1 MEYVSSERKLLPY
14 GMMNFADIRLDNY
27 YYVDKTSFIPVI
39 EQSDRFFFFIR
50 PRRFGKSL
58 TLNMLQHYY
67 DVRTRDKFDAL
78 FGDLYIGKHPTRD
91 RNSYLVLYLNFSGIS
106 GELHN
111 YRQGLDAHCNTS
123 FDYFCDIYAEYLPK
137 GIKEVLNEKAGAVEQ
152 LDYLYHQC
160 ELAGQQ
166 IYLFIDEYD
175 HFTNAILSD
184 AESIHRYTEETHKEG
199 YLRAFFNRVKAGT
212 YSSIKRCFI
221 TGVSPVT
228 MDDLTSGFNI
238 GTNYSLTP
246 KFNAMMGFTEDEV
259 REMLTYYSTKAPFH
273 HTVDELIEL
282 MKPWYDNYCFAQE
295 CYDQPTLYNSNM
307 VLYFVKNYIDN
318 NGKAPRNMI
327 ESNIRIDYEKLRMLI
342 RKDKEFAHDASIIQT
357 LVSQGYITGELKDGF
372 PAANIVD
379 SDNFVSLLYYFGMLT
394 VSGTYKGKTKL
405 IIPNQVV
412 REQLYTYLLN
422 TYNEADLS
430 FNNHEKDELSSALAY
445 DGAWQSYFDY
455 IADCLKRY
463 ASQRD
468 KQKGES
474 FVHGFTLAMTAQNRF
489 YRPISEA
496 DTQSGY
502 VDIFLSPM
510 LEIYP
515 DMSHSY
521 IIELK
526 YARYKDPES
535 RVEELRAEAIAQTNR
550 YADTDR
556 VKNAIGTTQLH
567 KIVVVYKG
575 MEMRVCEEVRIKV
588 DVNQCYN
595 FVCFVGHFGKI
606 RRFRDSPS

>member
-27 YYVDKTSFIPVI
+27 YYVDKTSFIPVV

-394 VSGTYKGKTKL
+394 VSGTFEGKTKL

-430 FNNHEKDELSSALAY
+430 FSNHEKDELSSALAY
-445 DGAWQSYFDY
+445 RGAWQSYFDY

-535 RVEELRAEAIAQTNR
+535 RVEELRAEAIAQANR

-575 MEMRVCEEVRIKV
+575 MEMRVCEEV
-588 DVNQCYN
+588 N
-595 FVCFVGHFGKI
+595 
-606 RRFRDSPS
+606 S

>member
-1 MEYVSSERKLLPY
+1 MEYVSSDRKLLPY
-14 GMMNFADIRLDNY
+14 GMMNFEDIRLDNY
-27 YYVDKTSFIPVI
+27 YYVDKTSFIPLI

-67 DVRTRDKFDAL
+67 DVRTKDKFDSL
-78 FGDLYIGKHPTRD
+78 FGDLYIGKHPTKD
-91 RNSYLVLYLNFSGIS
+91 RNSYLVIKLNFSGIT

-111 YRQGLDAHCNTS
+111 YRKNLDEHCRIV
-123 FDYFCDIYAEYLPK
+123 FDYFCDVYADYLPE
-137 GIKEVLNEKAGAVEQ
+137 GIKEKMAEKDGVVSQFE
-152 LDYLYHQC
+152 YLFTECARVNQK
-160 ELAGQQ
+160 

-175 HFTNAILSD
+175 HFTNTILSD
-184 AESIHRYTEETHKEG
+184 VDSLNRYTDETHKEG
-199 YLRAFFNRVKAGT
+199 YLRAFFNKIKSGT
-212 YSSIKRCFI
+212 DSSIKRCFI

-238 GTNYSLTP
+238 GTNYSLSP
-246 KFNAMMGFTEDEV
+246 RFNEMMGFTEDEV
-259 REMLTYYSTKAPFH
+259 RKMLTYYSTTSHFS

-295 CYDQPTLYNSNM
+295 SYGRTTMYNSNM
-307 VLYFVKNYIDN
+307 VLYFVKNYIEY
-318 NGKAPRNMI
+318 NGETPKDMI
-327 ESNIRIDYEKLRMLI
+327 EDNIRIDYEKLRMLI

-357 LVSQGYITGELKDGF
+357 LVSQGYITGELKKGF
-372 PAANIVD
+372 PAARIID
-379 SDNFVSLLYYFGMLT
+379 PDNFVSLLYYFGMLT
-394 VSGTYKGKTKL
+394 ISGTHEGKCKL
-405 IIPNQVV
+405 TIPNQVV

-422 TYNEADLS
+422 TYNDANLS
-430 FNNHEKDELSSALAY
+430 FSSYEKNELSSALAY
-445 DGAWQSYFDY
+445 RGTWKTYFDY

-496 DTQSGY
+496 DTQEGY
-502 VDIFLSPM
+502 ADIFLSP
-510 LEIYP
+510 LLDIYP
-515 DMSHSY
+515 DMKHSY
-521 IIELK
+521 VIELK
-526 YARYKDPES
+526 YAKYKDPEN
-535 RVEELRAEAIAQTNR
+535 RVEELRLEGIAQTNR
-550 YADTDR
+550 YADTDT

-575 MEMRVCEEVRIKV
+575 MEMRVCEEV
-588 DVNQCYN
+588 
-595 FVCFVGHFGKI
+595 
-606 RRFRDSPS
+606 

>member
-535 RVEELRAEAIAQTNR
+535 RVEELRAEAITQANR

-575 MEMRVCEEVRIKV
+575 MEMRVCEEV
-588 DVNQCYN
+588 N
-595 FVCFVGHFGKI
+595 
-606 RRFRDSPS
+606 S

>member
-160 ELAGQQ
+160 ELAGHQ

-575 MEMRVCEEVRIKV
+575 MEMRVCEEV
-588 DVNQCYN
+588 N
-595 FVCFVGHFGKI
+595 
-606 RRFRDSPS
+606 S

>member
-273 HTVDELIEL
+273 HTVDKLIEL

-342 RKDKEFAHDASIIQT
+342 RKNKEFAHDASIIQT

-394 VSGTYKGKTKL
+394 VSGTFEGKTKL

-430 FNNHEKDELSSALAY
+430 FSNHEKDELSSALAY
-445 DGAWQSYFDY
+445 RGAWQSYFDY

-526 YARYKDPES
+526 YAKYKDPES
-535 RVEELRAEAIAQTNR
+535 RVEELRAEAIAQANR

-575 MEMRVCEEVRIKV
+575 MEMRVCEEV
-588 DVNQCYN
+588 N
-595 FVCFVGHFGKI
+595 
-606 RRFRDSPS
+606 S

>member
-394 VSGTYKGKTKL
+394 VSGTFEGKTKL

-430 FNNHEKDELSSALAY
+430 FSNHEKDELSSALAY
-445 DGAWQSYFDY
+445 RGAWQSYFDY

-526 YARYKDPES
+526 YAKYKDPES

-575 MEMRVCEEVRIKV
+575 MEMRVCEEV
-588 DVNQCYN
+588 N
-595 FVCFVGHFGKI
+595 
-606 RRFRDSPS
+606 S

>member
-550 YADTDR
+550 YADIDR

-575 MEMRVCEEVRIKV
+575 MEMRVCEKV
-588 DVNQCYN
+588 N
-595 FVCFVGHFGKI
+595 
-606 RRFRDSPS
+606 S

>member
-1 MEYVSSERKLLPY
+1 MEYVSSGRKLLPY

-123 FDYFCDIYAEYLPK
+123 FDYFCDIYAEYLPQ

-379 SDNFVSLLYYFGMLT
+379 SDKFVSLLYYFGMLT

-430 FNNHEKDELSSALAY
+430 FSNHEKDELSSALAY
-445 DGAWQSYFDY
+445 DGAWQSYFNY

-526 YARYKDPES
+526 YAKYKDPES
-535 RVEELRAEAIAQTNR
+535 RVEELRAEGVSQANR

-575 MEMRVCEEVRIKV
+575 MEMRVCEEV
-588 DVNQCYN
+588 N
-595 FVCFVGHFGKI
+595 
-606 RRFRDSPS
+606 S

>member
-295 CYDQPTLYNSNM
+295 CYDQPTLSNSNM

-575 MEMRVCEEVRIKV
+575 MEMRVCEEV
-588 DVNQCYN
+588 N
-595 FVCFVGHFGKI
+595 
-606 RRFRDSPS
+606 S

>member
-327 ESNIRIDYEKLRMLI
+327 ESNIRIDYEKLHMLI

-575 MEMRVCEEVRIKV
+575 MEMRVCEEV
-588 DVNQCYN
+588 N
-595 FVCFVGHFGKI
+595 
-606 RRFRDSPS
+606 S

>member
-1 MEYVSSERKLLPY
+1 MEYVSSDMKLLPY
-14 GMMNFADIRLDNY
+14 GMMNFEDIRLDNY
-27 YYVDKTSFIPVI
+27 YYVDKTSFIPLI
-39 EQSDRFFFFIR
+39 ERSDRYFFFIR

-78 FGDLYIGKHPTRD
+78 FGDLYIGKHPTDD
-91 RNSYLVLYLNFSGIS
+91 RNSYLVLYLNFSGIT

-111 YRQGLDAHCNTS
+111 YRSGLDAHCSITFEN
-123 FDYFCDIYAEYLPK
+123 FCKIYAEYLPQDTLEGLYAAK
-137 GIKEVLNEKAGAVEQ
+137 GAVEQ
-152 LDYLYHQC
+152 LDFLYQVC
-160 ELAGQQ
+160 ARAGQK

-184 AESIHRYTEETHKEG
+184 ADSLRRYTEETHKEG
-199 YLRAFFNRVKAGT
+199 YLRAFFNKVKAGT

-238 GTNYSLTP
+238 GTNYSLSS
-246 KFNAMMGFTEDEV
+246 KFNQMMGFTEAEV
-259 REMLTYYSTKAPFH
+259 REMLAYYSTKISFN
-273 HTVDELIEL
+273 HTIDELIGL

-295 CYDQPTLYNSNM
+295 CYGETTLYNSNM

-318 NGKAPRNMI
+318 NGRVPRNMI

-342 RKDKEFAHDASIIQT
+342 RKDKEFAHDASAIQT
-357 LVSQGYITGELKDGF
+357 LVSQGYITGELKESF

-394 VSGTYKGKTKL
+394 ISGMYKGKTKL
-405 IIPNQVV
+405 TIPNQVV
-412 REQLYTYLLN
+412 QEQLYTYLLN

-430 FNNHEKDELSSALAY
+430 FSNHEKDELASALAY
-445 DGAWQSYFDY
+445 DGAWQSYFGY

-468 KQKGES
+468 KQKGEF
-474 FVHGFTLAMTAQNRF
+474 FVYGFTLAMTAQNRF

-496 DTQSGY
+496 DTQAGY
-502 VDIFLSPM
+502 ADIFLCP
-510 LEIYP
+510 LLDIYP
-515 DMSHSY
+515 DMQHSY

-526 YARYKDPES
+526 YAKYKDPED
-535 RVEELRAEAIAQTNR
+535 RVKELRKEGIAQANR
-550 YADTDR
+550 YADTDT
-556 VKNAIGTTQLH
+556 VQNAVGSTQLH

-575 MEMRVCEEVRIKV
+575 MEMRVCEEI
-588 DVNQCYN
+588 
-595 FVCFVGHFGKI
+595 
-606 RRFRDSPS
+606 

>member
-526 YARYKDPES
+526 YARYKDTES

-575 MEMRVCEEVRIKV
+575 MEMRVCEEV
-588 DVNQCYN
+588 N
-595 FVCFVGHFGKI
+595 
-606 RRFRDSPS
+606 S

>member
-1 MEYVSSERKLLPY
+1 MEYVSSDRKLLPY
-14 GMMNFADIRLDNY
+14 GMMNFEDIRLDNY
-27 YYVDKTSFIPVI
+27 YYVDKTSFIPLI

-67 DVRTRDKFDAL
+67 DVRTKDKFDSL
-78 FGDLYIGKHPTRD
+78 FGDLYIGKHPTKD
-91 RNSYLVLYLNFSGIS
+91 RNSYLVIKLNFSGIT

-111 YRQGLDAHCNTS
+111 YRKSLDEHCRIV
-123 FDYFCDIYAEYLPK
+123 FDYFCDVYADYLPE
-137 GIKEVLNEKAGAVEQ
+137 GIKEKMAEKDGVVSQFE
-152 LDYLYHQC
+152 YLFTECARVNQK
-160 ELAGQQ
+160 

-175 HFTNAILSD
+175 HFTNTILSD
-184 AESIHRYTEETHKEG
+184 VDSLNRYTEETHKEG
-199 YLRAFFNRVKAGT
+199 YLRAFFNKIKSGT
-212 YSSIKRCFI
+212 DSSIKRCFI

-238 GTNYSLTP
+238 GTNYSLSP
-246 KFNAMMGFTEDEV
+246 RFNEMMGFTEDEV
-259 REMLTYYSTKAPFH
+259 RKMLTYYSTTSHFS

-295 CYDQPTLYNSNM
+295 SYGRTTMYNSNM
-307 VLYFVKNYIDN
+307 VLYFVKNYIEY
-318 NGKAPRNMI
+318 NGETPKDMI
-327 ESNIRIDYEKLRMLI
+327 EDNIRIDYEKLRMLI

-357 LVSQGYITGELKDGF
+357 LVSQGYITGELKKGF
-372 PAANIVD
+372 PAASIID
-379 SDNFVSLLYYFGMLT
+379 PDNFVSLLYYFGMLT
-394 VSGTYKGKTKL
+394 ISGTHEGKCKL
-405 IIPNQVV
+405 TIPNQVV

-422 TYNEADLS
+422 TYNDANLS
-430 FNNHEKDELSSALAY
+430 FSSYEKNELSSALAY
-445 DGAWQSYFDY
+445 RGTWKTYFDY

-496 DTQSGY
+496 DTQEGY
-502 VDIFLSPM
+502 ADIFLSP
-510 LEIYP
+510 LLDIYP
-515 DMSHSY
+515 DMKHSY
-521 IIELK
+521 VIELK
-526 YARYKDPES
+526 YAKYKDPEN
-535 RVEELRAEAIAQTNR
+535 RVEELRLEGIAQTNR
-550 YADTDR
+550 YADTDT

-575 MEMRVCEEVRIKV
+575 MEMRVCEEV
-588 DVNQCYN
+588 
-595 FVCFVGHFGKI
+595 
-606 RRFRDSPS
+606 

>member
-106 GELHN
+106 EELHN

-575 MEMRVCEEVRIKV
+575 MEMRVCEEV
-588 DVNQCYN
+588 N
-595 FVCFVGHFGKI
+595 
-606 RRFRDSPS
+606 S